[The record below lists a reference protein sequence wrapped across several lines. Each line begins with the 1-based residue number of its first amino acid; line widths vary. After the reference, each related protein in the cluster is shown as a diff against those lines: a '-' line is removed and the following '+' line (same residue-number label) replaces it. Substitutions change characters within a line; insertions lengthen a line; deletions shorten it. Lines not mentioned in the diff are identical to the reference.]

1 MMNCATGQWPIKYL
15 GVSVSGTRLHVKDWL
30 FLDEKLLKRLD
41 GWQGAS
47 QSYGGRL
54 TLINACLSSIPTYA
68 MSMYMLP
75 KTMIKK
81 IDRIRKRFFLARWK
95 YQKEITSSQMDGD
108 NKAQK
113 EKGVWE

>member
-1 MMNCATGQWPIKYL
+1 
-15 GVSVSGTRLHVKDWL
+15 
-30 FLDEKLLKRLD
+30 
-41 GWQGAS
+41 
-47 QSYGGRL
+47 
-54 TLINACLSSIPTYA
+54 
-68 MSMYMLP
+68 MLP